1 MYNIKGFP
9 SDVEV
14 ARMADKKPN
23 SVIRQKIDE
32 VSRVKTKSDI
42 VRLLNSKIESN
53 SRKVKTSS
61 DRRKGKR
68 KNEVSDQ

>member
-1 MYNIKGFP
+1 
-9 SDVEV
+9 
-14 ARMADKKPN
+14 MADKKPN